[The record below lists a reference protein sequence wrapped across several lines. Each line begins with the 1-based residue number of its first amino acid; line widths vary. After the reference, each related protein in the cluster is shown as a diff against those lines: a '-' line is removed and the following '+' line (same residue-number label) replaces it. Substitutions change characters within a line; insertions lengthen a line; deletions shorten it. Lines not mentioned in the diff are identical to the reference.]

1 MKKQWI
7 TAVELIGIGGL
18 PKSPAGVNGR
28 ARKEGWERRRKLGV
42 QGKAVEYAIEGL
54 PPDVLNVLRLKENLA
69 EYVVP
74 RNDPLAI
81 WIEAYHQLTDV
92 ERSQAIAFLLR
103 EGVGTLMKRLS

>member
-28 ARKEGWERRRKLGV
+28 ARKAGGERRRKLGV

-54 PPDVLNVLRLKENLA
+54 PPDVLNVLRLKENPA

>member
-7 TAVELIGIGGL
+7 TAAELIGIGGL
-18 PKSPAGVNGR
+18 PNTPAGVNGR

-54 PPDVLNVLRLKENLA
+54 PSDVLCVLRLKETPP
-69 EYVVP
+69 EYVVR

-81 WIEAYHQLTDV
+81 WIEAYNQLTDA
-92 ERSQAIAFLLR
+92 ERSRAIAFLLR
-103 EGVGTLMKRLS
+103 EGVGTLMKRLD